1 MSWISWSKQ
10 SIGNDLTIYNRIE
23 IADQEEELS
32 YSYKFEFSKIFNFQI
47 MKWFKQSLISSLQD
61 IRSAEV

>member
-32 YSYKFEFSKIFNFQI
+32 NSYKFEFSKIFNLQI
-47 MKWFKQSLISSLQD
+47 MKWFK
-61 IRSAEV
+61 